1 VLGAPG
7 MPPAGR
13 APAKRRRKI
22 AFGAVF
28 GTAALAFVIAV
39 AALTLPELVAG
50 ESVGRNDGR
59 TTFFGGKK
67 SGNDRSKEQAP
78 PETTEEQQPTTPEE
92 EQQPTTP
99 EEETTPAEEPAP
111 AEETAPE
118 TAPAPAAPLQETTPV
133 PPPAQP

>member
-1 VLGAPG
+1 MLGAPG
-7 MPPAGR
+7 TSPAGR
-13 APAKRRRKI
+13 GPARRRRQI

-59 TTFFGGKK
+59 TTLFGGKK
-67 SGNDRSKEQAP
+67 SGDNGSKEQAP
-78 PETTEEQQPTTPEE
+78 QETEEQQPTTPEE

-118 TAPAPAAPLQETTPV
+118 TAPAEPLQETTPV

>member
-13 APAKRRRKI
+13 GPARRRRKI

-59 TTFFGGKK
+59 TTFFGGNK

-78 PETTEEQQPTTPEE
+78 QDTTEEEQPTTPEE

-99 EEETTPAEEPAP
+99 EEETTPAEPPPE
-111 AEETAPE
+111 EETAPE
-118 TAPAPAAPLQETTPV
+118 TAPAEPLQETTPV